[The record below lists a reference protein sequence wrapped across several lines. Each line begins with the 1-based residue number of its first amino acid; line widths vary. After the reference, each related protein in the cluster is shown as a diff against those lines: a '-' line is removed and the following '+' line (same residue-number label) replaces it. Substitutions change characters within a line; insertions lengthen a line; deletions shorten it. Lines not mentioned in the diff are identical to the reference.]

1 MQQSVYRKQI
11 GLMLLTAGLIS
22 GCASMFSGTGGSF
35 MLGSILLSLAGIGIC
50 GWAASMKEKDL
61 SSQTTKSDFDLKK
74 GLLVAIVAGVMS
86 ACFSFGESTG
96 KAMADLTASMNP
108 GTIWKYN
115 GVGSD
120 REPWYILYTFSDTD
134 FEINAQ
140 PPLPIKGKYKVVKEL
155 ENLLLLEF
163 YDLKSESTTY
173 QHPQHLEVSIDRRD
187 NQITIDGRTYSRAS
201 SV

>member
-1 MQQSVYRKQI
+1 MCHAVFYT
-11 GLMLLTAGLIS
+11 LM
-22 GCASMFSGTGGSF
+22 F
-35 MLGSILLSLAGIGIC
+35 MSILFAVVVLSYYLLGPG
-50 GWAASMKEKDL
+50 KEQPFQL
-61 SSQTTKSDFDLKK
+61 HQQFLK
-74 GLLVAIVAGVMS
+74 G
-86 ACFSFGESTG
+86 
-96 KAMADLTASMNP
+96 
-108 GTIWKYN
+108 IWKYN